1 VSHPQIAMQR
11 NEKPQPELGA
21 GQDAGVN
28 RRTSRLCD
36 QQIGRV
42 AVFSRSARLHC
53 HFEFILGRCCK
64 RERAG
69 GKALVCGEPLK
80 LLGND

>member
-1 VSHPQIAMQR
+1 MSHPQIAMQR
-11 NEKPQPELGA
+11 IRKAQPELGA
-21 GQDAGVN
+21 GQEAGVN

-42 AVFSRSARLHC
+42 AVFSRSARMRC
-53 HFEFILGRCCK
+53 HFEFILGRCCN
-64 RERAG
+64 REWAG
-69 GKALVCGEPLK
+69 SKVLVCSKPLA